1 MPVPEA
7 ARASVPHAAAAVPAA
22 APTPPST
29 PPVPAVSAPRASQSP
44 PPVATATRV
53 PLDRRDDHRPLI
65 AIVIDDMGVA
75 RRRSDRAAALP
86 GPLTLAFL
94 PYAENVARQS
104 HAARRRGHE
113 IWVHIPM
120 QPMGFNSD
128 PGPNV
133 LDARLGAA
141 EMRRRLMWN
150 LTRFDGYVGF
160 NNHMGSRLTA
170 NRDAMDQVMTAA
182 GARGLMFLDSLT
194 TNRSVA
200 YASARAAGL
209 PATTRDVF
217 LDNTDLADEVMVR
230 LAETEA
236 RARAR
241 GSAVAI
247 GHPRDA
253 TLDVLEPWLATVEGR
268 GFRLAPLSAV
278 ILKRQGRI
286 LNQVQARN

>member
-1 MPVPEA
+1 
-7 ARASVPHAAAAVPAA
+7 
-22 APTPPST
+22 
-29 PPVPAVSAPRASQSP
+29 
-44 PPVATATRV
+44 
-53 PLDRRDDHRPLI
+53 
-65 AIVIDDMGVA
+65 
-75 RRRSDRAAALP
+75 
-86 GPLTLAFL
+86 
-94 PYAENVARQS
+94 VARQS
-104 HAARRRGHE
+104 PAARRRGQE

-120 QPMGFNSD
+120 PPMGFNSD

-209 PATTRDVF
+209 PATARDVF

-286 LNQVQARN
+286 LKQVQARN

>member
-1 MPVPEA
+1 
-7 ARASVPHAAAAVPAA
+7 
-22 APTPPST
+22 
-29 PPVPAVSAPRASQSP
+29 
-44 PPVATATRV
+44 
-53 PLDRRDDHRPLI
+53 
-65 AIVIDDMGVA
+65 
-75 RRRSDRAAALP
+75 
-86 GPLTLAFL
+86 
-94 PYAENVARQS
+94 
-104 HAARRRGHE
+104 
-113 IWVHIPM
+113 
-120 QPMGFNSD
+120 
-128 PGPNV
+128 
-133 LDARLGAA
+133 
-141 EMRRRLMWN
+141 
-150 LTRFDGYVGF
+150 
-160 NNHMGSRLTA
+160 MGSRLTA

-286 LNQVQARN
+286 LKQVQARN